1 MERTAH
7 LELKTLGTVFAA
19 ALGVLV
25 VSFVP
30 VISDVAEYTRWFR
43 EGPPEGEGV
52 EPLFSLLATL
62 FRHLGGYPVFIK
74 LYVAALCGSMAYA
87 LLTKIP
93 EWLSPTNVVAVA
105 GAGLYLLSPY
115 FLFNQAL
122 LVRQSMAALIIVCFV
137 FFEWRWFWVM
147 LAAPGLHA
155 YGMLMLVFN
164 RRVLLVAGAVV
175 LVAVLILDPGLQFES
190 LGRQLNF
197 INQVTSE
204 EGDLGGLA
212 FVRYLL
218 STALVAFLVASSNKR
233 IRTLGIVLTVLA
245 VAAPLALRSA
255 IFLTRACFLVFYW
268 APLLSA
274 LTLLREPKRFGVLR
288 HAAAAS
294 IFVIGLYSSS
304 VSFINL
310 GNVLTDAN

>member
-1 MERTAH
+1 
-7 LELKTLGTVFAA
+7 
-19 ALGVLV
+19 
-25 VSFVP
+25 
-30 VISDVAEYTRWFR
+30 
-43 EGPPEGEGV
+43 
-52 EPLFSLLATL
+52 
-62 FRHLGGYPVFIK
+62 
-74 LYVAALCGSMAYA
+74 
-87 LLTKIP
+87 
-93 EWLSPTNVVAVA
+93 
-105 GAGLYLLSPY
+105 
-115 FLFNQAL
+115 
-122 LVRQSMAALIIVCFV
+122 
-137 FFEWRWFWVM
+137 M